1 MDISRRV
8 FLQKLG
14 LLSAGMAAPALSR
27 AAQTGQSAG
36 RPGAESI
43 RRATA
48 IAGQGAGGIHFFNHG
63 PGLGR
68 RVAVTFDDGPTPGV
82 TEKVL
87 AALRERHLS
96 ATFFMI
102 GQRVTAAPS
111 LARRVREEG
120 HEIGNHSYTH
130 PQLGRMP
137 APQVLAQLQKTQE
150 AIEQA
155 TKFRP
160 CWMRPPYG
168 SFHPV
173 QAPLAAQEGLGVV
186 LWSVDTRDWA
196 RPGTERILGTVL
208 TQTHPGSIVLMH
220 DLHLQTAEVVGR
232 IFDGLLERGFEFATI
247 SNLLGA
253 PRIA

>member
-1 MDISRRV
+1 MDLSRRV
-8 FLQKLG
+8 FLRKLG
-14 LLSAGMAAPALSR
+14 LLGAGLATPSLGWALDMTARVAPPAGAETVRRAAPAG
-27 AAQTGQSAG
+27 AAPAG
-36 RPGAESI
+36 V
-43 RRATA
+43 
-48 IAGQGAGGIHFFNHG
+48 HFVNHG

-68 RVAVTFDDGPTPGV
+68 RIAVTFDDGPTPGV

-102 GQRVTAAPS
+102 GQRVAAAPS

-130 PQLGRMP
+130 PQLGRLP

-155 TKFRP
+155 TGFRP
-160 CWMRPPYG
+160 RWMRPPYG
-168 SFHPV
+168 SFRPA
-173 QAPLAAQEGLGVV
+173 QAPLASEEGLGVV

-196 RPGTERILGTVL
+196 RPGTERILETVL
-208 TQTHPGSIVLMH
+208 TQSHPGSIVLMH

-232 IFDGLLERGFEFATI
+232 VLDGLLERGFEFATI
-247 SNLLGA
+247 SGFLGS
-253 PRIA
+253 PRVA

>member
-1 MDISRRV
+1 MQR
-8 FLQKLG
+8 LG
-14 LLSAGMAAPALSR
+14 LLGASMAAPSLSW
-27 AAQTGQSAG
+27 AAQADQSVGQ
-36 RPGAESI
+36 PGAETV

-48 IAGQGAGGIHFFNHG
+48 VAGQAGGGVHFANHG

-68 RVAVTFDDGPTPGV
+68 RIAVTFDDGPTPGV

-102 GQRVTAAPS
+102 GQRVAAAPS
-111 LARRVREEG
+111 LARHVREEG

-130 PQLGRMP
+130 PQLGRLP
-137 APQVLAQLQKTQE
+137 AQQVVAQLQRTQE
-150 AIEQA
+150 VIEQN
-155 TKFRP
+155 TGFRP
-160 CWMRPPYG
+160 SWMRPPYG
-168 SFHPV
+168 SFRPA
-173 QAPLAAQEGLGVV
+173 QAPIAAQEGLGVV

-208 TQTHPGSIVLMH
+208 SQTRPGSIVLMH

-232 IFDGLLERGFEFATI
+232 VLDGLLERGFEFATI

>member
-1 MDISRRV
+1 MDLSRRV

-14 LLSAGMAAPALSR
+14 LWSASFAVPTLSW
-27 AAQTGQSAG
+27 AAQAVQSVSKS
-36 RPGAESI
+36 GAEAI
-43 RRATA
+43 RRATPVGA
-48 IAGQGAGGIHFFNHG
+48 QGESGVRFVHHG

-68 RVAVTFDDGPTPGV
+68 RIAVTFDDGPTPGV

-102 GQRVTAAPS
+102 GQRVAAAPS

-130 PQLGRMP
+130 PQLGRLP
-137 APQVLAQLQKTQE
+137 VQQVLAQLQRTQA

-155 TKFRP
+155 TGFRP

-168 SFHPV
+168 SFHPA
-173 QAPLAAQEGLGVV
+173 QAPIAAQEGLGVV

-208 TQTHPGSIVLMH
+208 TQSHPGSIVLMH
-220 DLHLQTAEVVGR
+220 DLHLQTAEVVDR
-232 IFDGLLERGFEFATI
+232 VLDGLLERGFEFTTI
-247 SNLLGA
+247 SGFLGC
-253 PRIA
+253 PRSA

>member
-1 MDISRRV
+1 MGASMV
-8 FLQKLG
+8 
-14 LLSAGMAAPALSR
+14 APSLSR
-27 AAQTGQSAG
+27 AAQVGQSAG
-36 RPGAESI
+36 QPGAETI
-43 RRATA
+43 PRATA
-48 IAGQGAGGIHFFNHG
+48 VAGQRAGGVHFFNHG

-68 RVAVTFDDGPTPGV
+68 RIAVTFDDGPTPGI

-102 GQRVTAAPS
+102 GQRVAAAPS

-130 PQLGRMP
+130 PQLGRLP
-137 APQVLAQLQKTQE
+137 AQQVLAQLQKTQE

-155 TKFRP
+155 TSFRP

-168 SFHPV
+168 SFRAA
-173 QAPLAAQEGLGVV
+173 QAPIAAQEGLGVV
-186 LWSVDTRDWA
+186 LWNVDTRDWA
-196 RPGTERILGTVL
+196 RPGTERILETVL
-208 TQTHPGSIVLMH
+208 TQTRPGSIVLMH

-232 IFDGLLERGFEFATI
+232 ILDGLLERGFEFTTI
-247 SNLLGA
+247 SGFLGT
-253 PRIA
+253 PRSA